1 MAADRES
8 GRRAQL
14 IAISEV
20 YFAGLAKRDMS
31 AVAWDDNVIF
41 RGPLAPGGSETPLV
55 GISAVR
61 DWFASIYPVLGETK
75 VIEHYFTDDLMG
87 IATRADVG
95 IINPPAVLRVVDRF
109 TVSAEGKITEQE
121 NHYDPRLAL
130 PT

>member
-1 MAADRES
+1 MATDRES

-14 IAISEV
+14 IAISET
-20 YFAGLAKRDMS
+20 YFTAIAKQDMS
-31 AVAWDDNVIF
+31 AVPWDDNVVF
-41 RGPLAPGGSETPLV
+41 RGPLAPGGSENPLL

-75 VIEHYFTDDLMG
+75 VIEHYFNEDLTV

-109 TVSAEGKITEQE
+109 TVSAEAKITEQE
-121 NHYDPRLAL
+121 NHYDPRVAL